1 MIDYD
6 GERGRGEI
14 RVFQNAELA
23 ARKKRQRRNLPLGSG
38 SGVVSNGLGGV
49 RRDGGL

>member
-1 MIDYD
+1 MIGYD

-38 SGVVSNGLGGV
+38 VVSNGLGGV